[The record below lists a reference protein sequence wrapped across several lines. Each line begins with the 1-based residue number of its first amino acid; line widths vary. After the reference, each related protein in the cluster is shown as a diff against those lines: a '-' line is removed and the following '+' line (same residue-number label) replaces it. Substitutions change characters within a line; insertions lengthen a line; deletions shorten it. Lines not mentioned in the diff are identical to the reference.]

1 MSVSSFTLEPMA
13 SRQPCQF
20 DALCLA
26 LFHSVTRVRG
36 RCRGMHQERVHTILC
51 SCSPE
56 WRESTEFI
64 CYATFCCYNELHF
77 HVVNVTVVFVL
88 LLCLF
93 VLCLQFALIS
103 MRMCV
108 QMAHALSSFRSFRF
122 STFFLP
128 SNKFPAAITLPAS
141 FHFRHSHHFILS
153 VSIRWLHATT
163 ERFAR
168 NQAHLPVVAMIL
180 STKFI
185 TCSNIHIKRDIK
197 WSANE

>member
-1 MSVSSFTLEPMA
+1 MYTRFYAVVLRNGEKALNLFAMLLFAATMNFIFMLLMLLSF
-13 SRQPCQF
+13 SYFYFVC
-20 DALCLA
+20 LCFAYNL
-26 LFHSVTRVRG
+26 LSFQCECVYK
-36 RCRGMHQERVHTILC
+36 
-51 SCSPE
+51 
-56 WRESTEFI
+56 WR
-64 CYATFCCYNELHF
+64 
-77 HVVNVTVVFVL
+77 
-88 LLCLF
+88 
-93 VLCLQFALIS
+93 
-103 MRMCV
+103 
-108 QMAHALSSFRSFRF
+108 ALSSFRSFHF

-153 VSIRWLHATT
+153 VSIRWLHAAT